1 MIIVDP
7 VVFRLPL
14 DCKRAEVWLRHTGD
28 YIVYDYEALHCD
40 DKLLAAAPS
49 SCQNVSFHFLRL
61 LSPFKLQK

>member
-40 DKLLAAAPS
+40 D
-49 SCQNVSFHFLRL
+49 SCLRRL
-61 LSPFKLQK
+61 LVVARMWVFTF